1 MKKILDLI
9 FRVIIGV
16 VWVFFLVTAL
26 RARRNLEDIKL
37 VNMAISLGIA
47 SVILGALNLL
57 KKEWFRRQTLN
68 AMEELASGNLA
79 KRVNGFGEYSAVAD
93 SVTTINKNT
102 KTILSETCGM
112 AQMITALSDDLNET
126 IRQEEMATNQ
136 IAVSI
141 HEMAQG
147 ANKQLEST
155 MVIRDNMDMILSN
168 SQSISNN
175 SDGTLGLA
183 KEMSEVVEKNT
194 EVFGY
199 VIDKLRNNAQSN
211 ERILHRIEDLQTEA
225 KRINEI
231 TNAVTEISD
240 KTNILSLNASIE
252 AARAGEH
259 GRGFAVVAEEVR
271 NLAQQSAEE
280 AKQIKVIIDSI
291 NISIKEIAEDSRNS
305 FANIQDDIEYADR
318 SKQSSEAMIEASHRT
333 YDSIEKIKD
342 DSSSTFDIVS
352 STTSL
357 FDQITET
364 TRKSA
369 AFSEQVSAA
378 TQEQAA
384 SMANSLEIVKD
395 LATMAA
401 RAEGDIKGY
410 ISKIKITD
418 KMKSDIQAAF
428 SILEEV
434 AKELNSSNADIKNY
448 SSQLK
453 IYKDRE
459 ETVEYIGI
467 LDHRGE
473 MVSAAD
479 PIDKSN
485 NMYNH
490 RPYFM
495 EAIKGN
501 RFQSEPYISNVTF
514 GYCTAIAIP
523 YKKSNGEI
531 MGVIMADINIE
542 S

>member
-9 FRVIIGV
+9 FRVILAV
-16 VWVFFLVTAL
+16 VWVFFIITAL

-47 SVILGALNLL
+47 SVILGTLNLL

-112 AQMITALSDDLNET
+112 AQMITTLSDDLNET
-126 IRQEEMATNQ
+126 IRQKEMATNQ

-168 SQSISNN
+168 SQSISSN

-291 NISIKEIAEDSRNS
+291 NISIREIAEDSRNS
-305 FANIQDDIEYADR
+305 FAHIQDDIEYADR

-531 MGVIMADINIE
+531 VGVIMADINIE

>member
-291 NISIKEIAEDSRNS
+291 NISIREIAEDSRNS

-395 LATMAA
+395 LAGMAA
-401 RAEGDIKGY
+401 RSEADIKGY

-428 SILEEV
+428 SVLEEI
-434 AKELNSSNADIKNY
+434 AKELNSSNSDIRSY

-531 MGVIMADINIE
+531 IGVIMADINIE

>member
-1 MKKILDLI
+1 
-9 FRVIIGV
+9 
-16 VWVFFLVTAL
+16 
-26 RARRNLEDIKL
+26 
-37 VNMAISLGIA
+37 
-47 SVILGALNLL
+47 
-57 KKEWFRRQTLN
+57 
-68 AMEELASGNLA
+68 MEELASGNLA

-291 NISIKEIAEDSRNS
+291 NISIREIAEDSRNS
-305 FANIQDDIEYADR
+305 FAI
-318 SKQSSEAMIEASHRT
+318 
-333 YDSIEKIKD
+333 
-342 DSSSTFDIVS
+342 F
-352 STTSL
+352 
-357 FDQITET
+357 
-364 TRKSA
+364 
-369 AFSEQVSAA
+369 
-378 TQEQAA
+378 
-384 SMANSLEIVKD
+384 
-395 LATMAA
+395 
-401 RAEGDIKGY
+401 
-410 ISKIKITD
+410 
-418 KMKSDIQAAF
+418 KM
-428 SILEEV
+428 
-434 AKELNSSNADIKNY
+434 
-448 SSQLK
+448 
-453 IYKDRE
+453 
-459 ETVEYIGI
+459 
-467 LDHRGE
+467 
-473 MVSAAD
+473 
-479 PIDKSN
+479 
-485 NMYNH
+485 
-490 RPYFM
+490 
-495 EAIKGN
+495 
-501 RFQSEPYISNVTF
+501 ISNMLTGPSKAVR
-514 GYCTAIAIP
+514 P
-523 YKKSNGEI
+523 
-531 MGVIMADINIE
+531 
-542 S
+542 

>member
-136 IAVSI
+136 IAISI

-305 FANIQDDIEYADR
+305 FAHIQDDIEYADR

-395 LATMAA
+395 LAGMAA
-401 RAEGDIKGY
+401 RSEADIKGY

-418 KMKSDIQAAF
+418 KMKSDIKGAF
-428 SILEEV
+428 SILEEI

>member
-168 SQSISNN
+168 SQSISSN

-428 SILEEV
+428 SVLEEI

-531 MGVIMADINIE
+531 IGVIMADINIE

>member
-305 FANIQDDIEYADR
+305 FAHIQDDIEYADR

-428 SILEEV
+428 SVLEEI

>member
-211 ERILHRIEDLQTEA
+211 ERILHRIEDLQLEA

-305 FANIQDDIEYADR
+305 FAHIQDDIEYADR

-428 SILEEV
+428 SVLEEI

>member
-305 FANIQDDIEYADR
+305 FAHIQDDIEYADR

-428 SILEEV
+428 SVLEEI
-434 AKELNSSNADIKNY
+434 AKELNSSNSDIRSY

-514 GYCTAIAIP
+514 DYCTAIAIP

-531 MGVIMADINIE
+531 IGVIMADINIE

>member
-168 SQSISNN
+168 SQSIRNN

-211 ERILHRIEDLQTEA
+211 ERILHRIEDLQLEA

-305 FANIQDDIEYADR
+305 FAHIQDDIEYADR

-514 GYCTAIAIP
+514 DYCTAIAIP

-531 MGVIMADINIE
+531 IGVIMADINIE

>member
-1 MKKILDLI
+1 
-9 FRVIIGV
+9 
-16 VWVFFLVTAL
+16 
-26 RARRNLEDIKL
+26 
-37 VNMAISLGIA
+37 
-47 SVILGALNLL
+47 
-57 KKEWFRRQTLN
+57 
-68 AMEELASGNLA
+68 MEELASGNLA

-168 SQSISNN
+168 SQSISSN
-175 SDGTLGLA
+175 SDGTLGLV

-291 NISIKEIAEDSRNS
+291 NISIREIAEDSRNS
-305 FANIQDDIEYADR
+305 FAHIQDDIEYADR

-384 SMANSLEIVKD
+384 SRANSLEIVKD
-395 LATMAA
+395 LAGMAA
-401 RAEGDIKGY
+401 RSEADIKGY

>member
-136 IAVSI
+136 IAVFI

-168 SQSISNN
+168 SQSISSN

-291 NISIKEIAEDSRNS
+291 NISIREIAEDSRNS

-428 SILEEV
+428 SVLEEI
-434 AKELNSSNADIKNY
+434 AKELNSSNSDIRSY

-531 MGVIMADINIE
+531 IGVIMADINIE

>member
-291 NISIKEIAEDSRNS
+291 NISIREIAEDSRNS
-305 FANIQDDIEYADR
+305 FAHIQDDIEYADR

-531 MGVIMADINIE
+531 IGVIMADINIE

>member
-168 SQSISNN
+168 SQSISSN

-291 NISIKEIAEDSRNS
+291 NISIREIAEDSRNS
-305 FANIQDDIEYADR
+305 FAHIQDDIEYADR

-428 SILEEV
+428 SVLEEI

-459 ETVEYIGI
+459 DAVEYIGI

-531 MGVIMADINIE
+531 IGVIMADINIE

>member
-175 SDGTLGLA
+175 SDGTMGLA

-211 ERILHRIEDLQTEA
+211 ERILLRFY
-225 KRINEI
+225 
-231 TNAVTEISD
+231 V
-240 KTNILSLNASIE
+240 
-252 AARAGEH
+252 
-259 GRGFAVVAEEVR
+259 
-271 NLAQQSAEE
+271 
-280 AKQIKVIIDSI
+280 
-291 NISIKEIAEDSRNS
+291 
-305 FANIQDDIEYADR
+305 
-318 SKQSSEAMIEASHRT
+318 
-333 YDSIEKIKD
+333 
-342 DSSSTFDIVS
+342 ST
-352 STTSL
+352 L
-357 FDQITET
+357 
-364 TRKSA
+364 
-369 AFSEQVSAA
+369 
-378 TQEQAA
+378 
-384 SMANSLEIVKD
+384 
-395 LATMAA
+395 
-401 RAEGDIKGY
+401 
-410 ISKIKITD
+410 
-418 KMKSDIQAAF
+418 
-428 SILEEV
+428 
-434 AKELNSSNADIKNY
+434 
-448 SSQLK
+448 
-453 IYKDRE
+453 
-459 ETVEYIGI
+459 
-467 LDHRGE
+467 
-473 MVSAAD
+473 
-479 PIDKSN
+479 
-485 NMYNH
+485 
-490 RPYFM
+490 
-495 EAIKGN
+495 
-501 RFQSEPYISNVTF
+501 
-514 GYCTAIAIP
+514 
-523 YKKSNGEI
+523 
-531 MGVIMADINIE
+531 
-542 S
+542 

>member
-168 SQSISNN
+168 SQSISSN

-428 SILEEV
+428 SVLEEI
-434 AKELNSSNADIKNY
+434 AKELNSSNSDIRSY

-531 MGVIMADINIE
+531 IGVIMADINIE